1 VPLFTESDLTRF
13 AEASGDVNPLHMVED
28 YAHRTPFGER
38 VVFGVLSTLRAL
50 AHVAPAPEGHRP
62 KRLSARFHAPMH
74 LGRDYVL
81 ESTPTVVGF
90 LEHGK
95 RVATVSVAWTDE
107 PNVGT
112 PVATGAEPR
121 SMRLEALDLTSSEL
135 AGVPSG
141 QVEVVRYTADVRALR
156 ELVGTPLPAWSD
168 PELAV
173 LACASYL
180 AGMEMPGQQALLLEV
195 DAEFHERG
203 SAPVDG
209 LEVCFGLSRY
219 DDRFGLVTLTA
230 DVRQGGLDIARVRVR
245 ALRRPSAT
253 STDVTHAAT
262 YLPSNHA
269 ALAGRRAVV
278 VGGSRGLGAQL
289 VAQLA
294 VSGAQVDFTYARS
307 QEAADKLVADLGP
320 TALPVRG
327 HQGDARDPQ
336 FWTDLAASIPG
347 GVDLVICS
355 AWPVFAK
362 LGDSP
367 SAVTAA
373 VEHVS
378 AGLAM
383 VAGPLLAFLPAAV
396 GTPADVVVLSSE
408 LVNTPDAA
416 YWHYATG
423 KAAVEGL
430 CRAVAPAHPA
440 VTFHLVRPSM
450 LATDYAQSA
459 VGQAPMD
466 PAEAARI
473 ILEQCGRT
481 GPGVHELDIP
491 AQGLG

>member
-195 DAEFHERG
+195 DAEFHDPDRRRAPG
-203 SAPVDG
+203 WPRHRSGAGPRFAAPLSHLHRRDPRRDVSAEQP
-209 LEVCFGLSRY
+209 
-219 DDRFGLVTLTA
+219 
-230 DVRQGGLDIARVRVR
+230 
-245 ALRRPSAT
+245 RRP
-253 STDVTHAAT
+253 
-262 YLPSNHA
+262 
-269 ALAGRRAVV
+269 GRTP
-278 VGGSRGLGAQL
+278 SRG
-289 VAQLA
+289 
-294 VSGAQVDFTYARS
+294 
-307 QEAADKLVADLGP
+307 
-320 TALPVRG
+320 
-327 HQGDARDPQ
+327 
-336 FWTDLAASIPG
+336 
-347 GVDLVICS
+347 
-355 AWPVFAK
+355 
-362 LGDSP
+362 
-367 SAVTAA
+367 
-373 VEHVS
+373 
-378 AGLAM
+378 
-383 VAGPLLAFLPAAV
+383 
-396 GTPADVVVLSSE
+396 
-408 LVNTPDAA
+408 
-416 YWHYATG
+416 
-423 KAAVEGL
+423 
-430 CRAVAPAHPA
+430 CRW
-440 VTFHLVRPSM
+440 
-450 LATDYAQSA
+450 
-459 VGQAPMD
+459 
-466 PAEAARI
+466 
-473 ILEQCGRT
+473 
-481 GPGVHELDIP
+481 
-491 AQGLG
+491 